1 MHKNSIEILE
11 NKNKNVLTSIFTHN
25 RLGIEPEFFKVSL
38 VEKFVRNSFGQ
49 KVLLFP
55 RFSNSAYI
63 TGCHQHSTENC
74 KRYKKICQMLYIP
87 IGAILTWATGPWNR
101 LLFCPAPKIH
111 STKYIFLA
119 KNSKS
124 PKWDRLILVRNGAL
138 GDV

>member
-1 MHKNSIEILE
+1 M
-11 NKNKNVLTSIFTHN
+11 LTSNFTHN

-74 KRYKKICQMLYIP
+74 KRYKTRCQMSYKTYKIRIRAKEYTNYCLTLLLIYSCMPNRIW
-87 IGAILTWATGPWNR
+87 IL
-101 LLFCPAPKIH
+101 
-111 STKYIFLA
+111 
-119 KNSKS
+119 
-124 PKWDRLILVRNGAL
+124 AL
-138 GDV
+138 EFKFQIRFGTCIVSGTVGGR